1 MLKKLLLY
9 FCGLLISA
17 HTFSQA
23 IDNGASFK
31 MLPAERSI
39 RFQYDNDYFSE
50 SDEYYTQGMNL
61 EWSSPSL
68 KNNPLTR
75 LLITPKENSNRYG
88 LAIEHNAYTPTSI
101 RSNEIL
107 YGDRPFAA
115 AIILKTFGAS
125 INSTKRYRITSSF
138 SLGMIGS
145 VAGAYQIQKTIHS
158 WLNGTDPKGWQYQIR
173 NDLAINYEAAVERN
187 IIHHKYFLINGL
199 ASARIG
205 TLSTKSSLGAAVM
218 VGKLNSAISNA
229 FSGAAPASEK
239 RKFMFHLFL
248 QPLISAIGYDGTL
261 SGGLI
266 FNRESPYTL
275 NQSEIERFI
284 FQGNA
289 GIVFSINSLYFEYF
303 QSILTKEFTTG
314 RMHQW
319 GGVKIGMHF

>member
-1 MLKKLLLY
+1 MAGKLLIF
-9 FCGLLISA
+9 FCGLFISA
-17 HTFSQA
+17 NVFSQA

-31 MLPAERSI
+31 MQPAERSI

-61 EWSSPSL
+61 EWISPSL
-68 KNNPLTR
+68 KNNLLTR

-115 AIILKTFGAS
+115 SIVLKTFGAS
-125 INSTKRYRITSSF
+125 VNSAKRYRITSSF
-138 SLGMIGS
+138 SLGMIGP
-145 VAGAYQIQKTIHS
+145 VAGAYQIQKTLHS

-173 NDLAINYEAAVERN
+173 NDIAINYEVAFEKN
-187 IIHHKYFLINGL
+187 IIHSKYFLLNAFAAG
-199 ASARIG
+199 RIG
-205 TLSTKSSLGAAVM
+205 TLSTKSSIGTTIM

-229 FSGAAPASEK
+229 FLGIAPSLQK
-239 RKFMFHLFL
+239 QKFTFHLYL
-248 QPLISAIGYDGTL
+248 QPIISAIGYDGTL

-275 NQSEIERFI
+275 GQNEIERFTL
-284 FQGNA
+284 QGNT
-289 GIVFSINSLYFEYF
+289 GIVFSINSVYLEYF
-303 QSILTKEFTTG
+303 QSILTKEFTTEG
-314 RMHQW
+314 THQW
-319 GGVKIGMHF
+319 GGIKMGYLF

>member
-1 MLKKLLLY
+1 MLKKLFLQ
-9 FCGLLISA
+9 FCGLLTSA
-17 HTFSQA
+17 NAFSQA

-31 MLPAERSI
+31 MQSAERSI

-61 EWSSPSL
+61 EWISPSL

-75 LLITPKENSNRYG
+75 LLITTKENLNRYG

-115 AIILKTFGAS
+115 SIILKTFGS
-125 INSTKRYRITSSF
+125 SVNSSKRYRITSFF
-138 SLGMIGS
+138 SLGMLGP

-158 WLNGTDPKGWQYQIR
+158 WLNGTDPQGWQYQIR
-173 NDLAINYEAAVERN
+173 NDLVINYEAAVERN
-187 IIHHKYFLINGL
+187 IFHHKYFLINGL
-199 ASARIG
+199 VAARIG
-205 TLSTKSSLGAAVM
+205 TLSTKSSLGTTIM

-229 FSGAAPASEK
+229 FLGTAPSSEK
-239 RKFMFHLFL
+239 MKFTFHLYL
-248 QPLISAIGYDGTL
+248 QPMISAIGYDGTL

-266 FNRESPYTL
+266 FNRESPYIL
-275 NQSEIERFI
+275 GQNEIERFT

-289 GIVFSINSLYFEYF
+289 GIVFSINSVYLEYF

-314 RMHQW
+314 GRHNW
-319 GGVKIGMHF
+319 GGLRMGYLF

>member
-1 MLKKLLLY
+1 MTGKLLILFY
-9 FCGLLISA
+9 GLLISA
-17 HTFSQA
+17 NNFSQA

-31 MLPAERSI
+31 MQPAERSI

-61 EWSSPSL
+61 EWISPSL

-75 LLITPKENSNRYG
+75 LLITQKENSNRYG

-115 AIILKTFGAS
+115 SIILKTFGAS
-125 INSTKRYRITSSF
+125 VNSSKRYRITSSF
-138 SLGMIGS
+138 SLGMLGP

-173 NDLAINYEAAVERN
+173 NDLVINYEAAVERN
-187 IIHHKYFLINGL
+187 IFHRKHFLINGL
-199 ASARIG
+199 VTARIG
-205 TLSTKSSLGAAVM
+205 TLSTKFSLGTTIM

-229 FSGAAPASEK
+229 FLGKAPSSEK
-239 RKFMFHLFL
+239 EKFTFHLYL
-248 QPLISAIGYDGTL
+248 QPIISAIGYDGTL
-261 SGGLI
+261 SGGPI

-275 NQSEIERFI
+275 GQNEIERFT
-284 FQGNA
+284 FQGNT
-289 GIVFSINSLYFEYF
+289 GIVFSINSVYLEYF

-314 RMHQW
+314 GRHNW
-319 GGVKIGMHF
+319 GGLRMGYLF